1 MKVFAR
7 ERYYVPYNEL
17 SESDAKALVKRYTYH
32 FFEDKACAN
41 CEWVGLRKKE
51 GLLGECETC
60 AAYLG
65 STILSSRVKV
75 GSKPYLT
82 TPLGDRAGLISFLKS
97 RGYSGTIK
105 SLHPIIPIKPIKF
118 TGKLRDYQEKA
129 VEACIAGRYGVLES
143 SPRTGKC
150 VVGSSLVMTE
160 KGLLPIKDLFRGR
173 KLPKNREYTSN
184 DNVSIST
191 FDGTK
196 YTSGFYSK
204 IVDSTVRIGDSDG
217 YVIRGTPN
225 HKVLTV
231 DKDLSCKWVKLA
243 DIKEGMILV
252 HSRKEQWLPTGTP
265 KIKPINAKLH
275 EVVTE
280 LPRAMSVELAELL
293 GFWVANGTLNTRG
306 FIGISSYN
314 PKVQKRFVQCL
325 SKCFPQI
332 HYRVESD
339 GVFCNSTFVYRF
351 LQKRIGLTCT
361 TAAGKSIPDILLTG
375 DRKYLDA
382 FLRAYISCDA
392 YVAGAHL
399 DFCTASKKLAYQL
412 QTVISYYGARGRRY
426 FKFARAT
433 TGSGIYRKYYLVRVY
448 GEDTCRLLSA
458 LSYFYKDISYRWP
471 SKNERDVIPYA
482 ADVLTE
488 LHYSK
493 RNDGTYICENGELLA
508 IDSSSILHQRFKRKC
523 GFTNVHGHVTKYGLT
538 HLNWGTL
545 KLLDSTI
552 YKRLKALVKEQ
563 YFFTTV
569 VDKKVIDKPVRVYD
583 VCVPDGHHFLCNSIV
598 SHNTVM
604 LTAIICRLG
613 VKSLI
618 IASQRDWLVG
628 FYETFVGSPTQQGF
642 TNIDKSRIGFCKKLE
657 DFKKY
662 DVCLATVQ
670 TFHSDKGQ
678 KLLRLLRDTFE
689 LVGIDEVHTSSAN
702 KYIQEI
708 SLFNCNYKIGLTGTP
723 GRKDGRYPL
732 TEAVVGPVLHKVT
745 TERLRPEIKLVRTGF
760 NNGSKS
766 TVWAYVVKKIE
777 SDKTRLK
784 LIADWAIRDVEA
796 GHIIAIPFAQ
806 TKPIF
811 ELVDLINE
819 KAGKEIAKSFVGTMK
834 KQDRDQ
840 LIQDMRNRKYKVIV
854 GTMKLLSVGIN
865 IASLSA
871 LYDATPSANKYAAC
885 QRMSRILTPCES
897 KPQPI
902 IRYFL
907 DDVQVR
913 RSCIAVEFWDVVM
926 KDLKAIISEKD
937 MQAMKTYLSQK
948 DYYRGWQ

>member
-129 VEACIAGRYGVLES
+129 VEACIQNKIGVLS
-143 SPRTGKC
+143 APPRSGKC
-150 VVGSSLVMTE
+150 ISGSSLVMTE
-160 KGLLPIKDLFRGR
+160 KGLLPIKELFRGR
-173 KLPKNREYTSN
+173 KLPKNGEYTSS
-184 DNVSIST
+184 DKVSIST
-191 FDGTK
+191 CDGAK
-196 YTSGFYSK
+196 QTSGFYSK
-204 IVDSTVRIGDSDG
+204 VVDSTVRIVDSDG
-217 YVIRGTPN
+217 YVLRGTPN
-225 HKVLTV
+225 HKVLAV
-231 DKDLSCKWVKLA
+231 DRDLSCRWVKLE
-243 DIKEGMILV
+243 DIREGMILV

-265 KIKPINAKLH
+265 KIKPVKAKLN
-275 EVVTE
+275 EVVTD

-293 GFWVANGTLNTRG
+293 GFWVANGCLNVRG
-306 FIGISSYN
+306 NIGISSYN
-314 PKVQKRFVQCL
+314 PRVQKRFVQCL

-332 HYRVESD
+332 HYRVEKD
-339 GVFCNSTFVYRF
+339 GVFCNSTLVYRF
-351 LQKRIGLTCT
+351 LQKRVGLTCT
-361 TAAGKSIPDILLTG
+361 TAAGKSIPDILLKG

-392 YVAGAHL
+392 YVEDTHL

-426 FKFARAT
+426 VKLSRAT

-493 RNDGTYICENGELLA
+493 RNGGTYVCENGELLA

-538 HLNWGTL
+538 RLNWDTL
-545 KLLDSTI
+545 KLLDSIT
-552 YKRLKALVKEQ
+552 YKRLKALVQ
-563 YFFTTV
+563 DHYFFTTV
-569 VDKKVIDKPVRVYD
+569 VGKKVIDKPVRVYD
-583 VCVPDGHHFLCNSIV
+583 VCVPDGHHFLCNSV
-598 SHNTVM
+598 VNHNTLM
-604 LTAIICRLG
+604 ATAVICRLN
-613 VKSLI
+613 VKALI
-618 IASQRDWLVG
+618 IASQRDWLMG

-689 LVGIDEVHTSSAN
+689 IVVIDEVHTSSAN
-702 KYIQEI
+702 KYIQEV

-723 GRKDGRYPL
+723 DRKDGRYPL
-732 TEAVVGPVLHKVT
+732 TAAVVGPVVHEVQI
-745 TERLRPEIKLVRTGF
+745 ERLRPEIKLVRTGF

-766 TVWAYVVKKIE
+766 TVWAYIVKRLE

-811 ELVDLINE
+811 ELVKLINE

-834 KQDRDQ
+834 KADRDQ
-840 LIQDMRNRKYKVIV
+840 LIQDVRKRKVKVLV
-854 GTMKLLSVGIN
+854 GTAKLLSVGIN
-865 IASLSA
+865 IPVLSC
-871 LYDATPSANKYAAC
+871 LYEQLLSQNLPNC
-885 QRMSRILTPCES
+885 QQRLSRILTPCEG

-913 RSCIAVEFWDVVM
+913 RSCLAPEFWNVAI
-926 KDLKAIISEKD
+926 KEIKAVISEKD

>member
-51 GLLGECETC
+51 ELLGECETC

-129 VEACIAGRYGVLES
+129 VEACIQNKIGVLS
-143 SPRTGKC
+143 APPRSGKT
-150 VVGSSLVMTE
+150 LV
-160 KGLLPIKDLFRGR
+160 
-173 KLPKNREYTSN
+173 
-184 DNVSIST
+184 
-191 FDGTK
+191 
-196 YTSGFYSK
+196 
-204 IVDSTVRIGDSDG
+204 
-217 YVIRGTPN
+217 
-225 HKVLTV
+225 
-231 DKDLSCKWVKLA
+231 A
-243 DIKEGMILV
+243 
-252 HSRKEQWLPTGTP
+252 
-265 KIKPINAKLH
+265 
-275 EVVTE
+275 
-280 LPRAMSVELAELL
+280 
-293 GFWVANGTLNTRG
+293 
-306 FIGISSYN
+306 
-314 PKVQKRFVQCL
+314 
-325 SKCFPQI
+325 
-332 HYRVESD
+332 
-339 GVFCNSTFVYRF
+339 
-351 LQKRIGLTCT
+351 
-361 TAAGKSIPDILLTG
+361 
-375 DRKYLDA
+375 
-382 FLRAYISCDA
+382 
-392 YVAGAHL
+392 
-399 DFCTASKKLAYQL
+399 
-412 QTVISYYGARGRRY
+412 
-426 FKFARAT
+426 
-433 TGSGIYRKYYLVRVY
+433 
-448 GEDTCRLLSA
+448 
-458 LSYFYKDISYRWP
+458 
-471 SKNERDVIPYA
+471 
-482 ADVLTE
+482 
-488 LHYSK
+488 
-493 RNDGTYICENGELLA
+493 
-508 IDSSSILHQRFKRKC
+508 
-523 GFTNVHGHVTKYGLT
+523 
-538 HLNWGTL
+538 
-545 KLLDSTI
+545 
-552 YKRLKALVKEQ
+552 
-563 YFFTTV
+563 
-569 VDKKVIDKPVRVYD
+569 
-583 VCVPDGHHFLCNSIV
+583 
-598 SHNTVM
+598 
-604 LTAIICRLG
+604 TAIICRLS
-613 VKSLI
+613 VKALI
-618 IASQRDWLVG
+618 IASQRDWLMG

-689 LVGIDEVHTSSAN
+689 IVVIDEVHTSSAN
-702 KYIQEI
+702 KYIQEV

-723 GRKDGRYPL
+723 DRKDGRYPL
-732 TEAVVGPVLHKVT
+732 TAAVVGPVVHEVQI
-745 TERLRPEIKLVRTGF
+745 ERLRPEIKLVRTGF

-766 TVWAYVVKKIE
+766 TVWAYIVKRLE

-811 ELVDLINE
+811 ELVKLINE

-834 KQDRDQ
+834 KADRDQ
-840 LIQDMRNRKYKVIV
+840 LIQDVRKRKVKVLV
-854 GTMKLLSVGIN
+854 GTAKLLSVGIN
-865 IASLSA
+865 IPVLSC
-871 LYDATPSANKYAAC
+871 LYEQLLSQNLPNC
-885 QRMSRILTPCES
+885 QQRLSRILTPCEG

-913 RSCIAVEFWDVVM
+913 RSCLAPEFWNVAI
-926 KDLKAIISEKD
+926 KEIKAMISEKD